1 MMPRQRALSN
11 QDHADWAAFARGV
24 AALPGHAVP
33 VLPEIVA
40 TAPPAAA
47 PVARAALPP
56 PPRAR
61 PAPLGIG
68 APPAGLDA
76 SSWNRLRSGRLA
88 PTRTLDLHG
97 RTTERAFHA
106 LHGFLQAAHGDRV
119 RCVEVITGRGSGEAG
134 GVIRRELP
142 MWLNLP
148 ALRPLVLAAAYPHPA
163 NQGAV
168 RLLLRRPR

>member
-1 MMPRQRALSN
+1 MPRRGLTE
-11 QDHADWAAFARGV
+11 QDRTDWAAFARGI

-33 VLPEIVA
+33 DLPAPAI
-40 TAPPAAA
+40 APPAPPPPPTRMPAT
-47 PVARAALPP
+47 P

-61 PAPLGIG
+61 PAPLDVG
-68 APPAGLDA
+68 ATPAGLDRG
-76 SSWNRLRSGRLA
+76 SWNRFRSGRLV

-97 RTTERAFHA
+97 RTAERAFHA
-106 LHGFLQAAHGDRV
+106 LEAFLQSAHGDRV
-119 RCVEVITGRGSGEAG
+119 RCVEVITGRGAGEAG

-148 ALRPLVLAAAYPHPA
+148 ALRPLVLAATYPHPA

-168 RLLLRRPR
+168 LLLLRRPR